1 LAAESEVGLVGTS
14 RSGDVTGLAKLI
26 EELPDELSQRALT
39 HASWVDRRAESYGR
53 LAFLG
58 DAMLGLAIAEE
69 LYRRFPRSDI
79 GRLTKV
85 HGHSVSGRACAEVAR
100 ALGIPARLGEAAPE
114 PSDGIPAAELIAS
127 ERALAS
133 VMEAL
138 IGACYLAHGLDRT
151 APATVSAFEPQIEL
165 ASETLLDF
173 KSALQEELARRG
185 ATVRYE
191 VAREAGPP
199 HDRWFEVTAVV
210 DGDVLGRG
218 SGRSKK
224 IAEQGAA
231 AEALDRVR
239 A

>member
-1 LAAESEVGLVGTS
+1 LSPESEVGVAGT
-14 RSGDVTGLAKLI
+14 RAADVTALAELI
-26 EELPDELSQRALT
+26 EDLPDGLQLRALT
-39 HASWVDRRAESYGR
+39 HASWVEQRAESYGR

-58 DAMLGLAIAEE
+58 DAVLGLALAEE

-100 ALGIPARLGEAAPE
+100 ALRIPERMSETAPRTA
-114 PSDGIPAAELIAS
+114 DGIPAAELISS

-133 VMEAL
+133 ITEAL
-138 IGACYLAHGLDRT
+138 IGACYLAHGLERT
-151 APATVSAFEPQIEL
+151 AQATVGAFESQIEL

-185 ATVRYE
+185 ATVGYVVERE
-191 VAREAGPP
+191 VGPP
-199 HDRWFEVTAVV
+199 HDRWFEVRAVV
-210 DGDVLGRG
+210 DDDVLGRG

-224 IAEQGAA
+224 IAEQAAA
-231 AEALDRVR
+231 AEALDRIR